1 MAEWLKAA
9 VLKTVVR
16 ETVPGVRI
24 PLPPPSFAKRSLF
37 IRRHQERSD
46 CQAKAAGSA
55 SPGFKEGYTLAT
67 PMPMHTGSRLGPYHI
82 VAPIGA
88 GGMGEVYR
96 ARDTK
101 LNRDVAIKVLPAHL
115 AADDAARA
123 RFEREAQAVAALS
136 HPNILALHDFGSDQG
151 IAYAVTEL
159 LEGSTLRERMVSSPL
174 PPRKAVEYGLQIV
187 RGIAAA
193 HQKGIIHRDLKP
205 ENIFITNDGVVKIL
219 DFGLAKTG
227 GSGTSGG
234 PDVGE
239 TQIASGTMPGT
250 VLGTVGYMSPEQV
263 RGQALDHRTDIFSFG
278 AVLYEML
285 TGRRA
290 FRGDSHVETMNAILK
305 EDPPEFSEI
314 NPNLPGSLDRI
325 IRRCVEKMPND
336 RFHSA
341 HDLGISLEAISGG
354 SSQSSSSI
362 SAISGVGL
370 VPAATAKRGI
380 SPLVAVAAVVIAVAG
395 SLFAGRA
402 LWSAGPSMVADFA
415 RLTYRRG
422 PVLSAR
428 TGISGYARPGTLA
441 RAPLSGGASRDVLEG
456 VQDADWLPD
465 GSDLVVSHLVNGKY
479 QLEFPIGK
487 VIYETT
493 GWISHV
499 RVSPDGQRVAFLDQ
513 PIVGDDRGSPAVID
527 ASGKK
532 QNFPVECE
540 STQGIAW
547 TPSGKE
553 VWFTCASKGLWRA
566 LLAATLDGRVR
577 SVLQVPGS
585 LFLADI
591 GADGAVL
598 LTHDNARRGMV
609 GLAPG
614 ETTEQDLSWLDWSQ
628 PAMLSDDGR
637 TLLFTEEG
645 EGGGAGY
652 GVFLRKTDGSPAVR
666 LATGEGLALSQDG
679 RWVITQKLDPSPA
692 QLWLTPT
699 GAGQARA
706 LTNDDFTHVNARFH
720 PDGKRFV
727 FVGFKPNESPRTWIQ
742 AIDGGAPAPVT
753 PEGVAG
759 LLVTPDGTK
768 ILARDKD
775 GQRKLFPIDPKTGAP
790 VSVPVLEPADAIIRF
805 TADGR
810 SIMARRAAGGGA
822 VQVFKIDFAT
832 GARTPVRT
840 ISPLVESVGQGG
852 IGQLLMNGDGSA
864 YVYGYGV
871 THSDLFLVKG
881 LK

>member
-1 MAEWLKAA
+1 M
-9 VLKTVVR
+9 
-16 ETVPGVRI
+16 
-24 PLPPPSFAKRSLF
+24 SM
-37 IRRHQERSD
+37 Q
-46 CQAKAAGSA
+46 
-55 SPGFKEGYTLAT
+55 
-67 PMPMHTGSRLGPYHI
+67 TGSRLGPYQI
-82 VAPIGA
+82 VAALGA

-115 AADDAARA
+115 AGDDAARA
-123 RFEREAQAVAALS
+123 RFEREAQSVAALS

-159 LEGSTLRERMVSSPL
+159 LEGSTLRERMAASPL

-187 RGIAAA
+187 HGIAAA

-219 DFGLAKTG
+219 DFGLAKVHLDDAVAG
-227 GSGTSGG
+227 GGAGTPGN
-234 PDVGE
+234 PDAGE
-239 TQIASGTMPGT
+239 TKIASGTMPGT

-263 RGQALDHRTDIFSFG
+263 RGQVLDHRTDIFSFG

-314 NPNLPGSLDRI
+314 SPNLPGSLDRI
-325 IRRCVEKMPND
+325 VRRCVEKQPAD

-341 HDLGISLEAISGG
+341 HDLGIALEAISGG
-354 SSQSSSSI
+354 SSQSASSI
-362 SAISGVGL
+362 APVDGVGML
-370 VPAATAKRGI
+370 PATAAKRGI
-380 SPLVAVAAVVIAVAG
+380 SPLMAAAAVVIAVAG
-395 SLFAGRA
+395 SLIVGRA
-402 LWSAGPSMVADFA
+402 LWGAPPSSVADFA

-422 PVLSAR
+422 PVGSAR
-428 TGISGYARPGTLA
+428 IAPGGTTFVYSARWDGTPLQLYSTRSESPESSPLPYTNADVVSISTKGELAIVSARLGITGYARPGTLA

-465 GSDLVVSHLVNGKY
+465 GSDLVVSHMVDGKY
-479 QLEFPIGK
+479 RLEFPIGK
-487 VIYETT
+487 VVYETT

-513 PIVGDDRGSPAVID
+513 PIVGDDRGSPAIID

-532 QNFPVECE
+532 QTIPVECE

-547 TPSGKE
+547 APAGNE
-553 VWFTCASKGLWRA
+553 VWFTCAFKGLWRA
-566 LLAATLDGRVR
+566 LLATTMDGRVR
-577 SVLQVPGS
+577 TVLQVPGS
-585 LFLADI
+585 LILADI

-598 LTHDNARRGMV
+598 LSHDNARRGMV
-609 GLAPG
+609 TLAPG
-614 ETTEQDLSWLDWSQ
+614 ETEERDVSWLDWSQ

-666 LATGEGLALSQDG
+666 LATGEGLALSPDG
-679 RWVITQKLDPSPA
+679 RWVIVQKLDPSPA

-699 GAGQARA
+699 GAGQARP
-706 LTNDDFTHVNARFH
+706 LTNDDLTHVNARFL
-720 PDGKRFV
+720 PDGKRFI
-727 FVGFKPNESPRTWIQ
+727 FVGFKPNQPSRIWIQ
-742 AIDGGAPAPVT
+742 SIDGGAPVPVT
-753 PEGVAG
+753 PEGVTG
-759 LLVTPDGTK
+759 LLLTPDGTQ
-768 ILARDKD
+768 ILARGTD
-775 GQRKLFPIDPKTGAP
+775 GRRLLFPIDPKGGDPIA
-790 VSVPVLEPADAIIRF
+790 VKFVEPADGIIRF
-805 TADGR
+805 AADGR
-810 SIMARRAAGGGA
+810 SLLVRRPLAGGS
-822 VQVFKIDFAT
+822 VQVLQVDLTT
-832 GARTPVRT
+832 GVRTPVRT
-840 ISPLVESVGQGG
+840 ISPSVESGG
-852 IGQLLMNGDGSA
+852 IGQLLMSPDGRG